1 MSGWL
6 FFQKKLHSLQ
16 IDVLISVENYSTMK
30 KPLYEAA
37 PLLGMQLDN
46 KKKQTFSWVA
56 ADNFEFVGKHDR
68 QKMSMSSSTCLF
80 QKIYISPPG
89 FATCFICNAWQR
101 IFACHSVYVLQ
112 FYPIP
117 CNSRLYSGHFFFWWR
132 GASKT
137 FGVFGTKVGC
147 SPAAYATM
155 VSPSWKLY
163 VTTNDGKMNL
173 GKQELIQ

>member
-1 MSGWL
+1 MHNDDDFSLLLNWCL
-6 FFQKKLHSLQ
+6 NFCWKLLYH
-16 IDVLISVENYSTMK
+16 EKATMK
-30 KPLYEAA
+30 L
-37 PLLGMQLDN
+37 LLGMWVRH
-46 KKKQTFSWVA
+46 KKQTKFVLSNNASLLENMTDRKCQWA
-56 ADNFEFVGKHDR
+56 AV
-68 QKMSMSSSTCLF
+68 STCLF